1 MYVLS
6 GTDRMDISKKSTKQL
21 IKEKYLA
28 MIKRGNVG
36 KLTKTQLESVTTMY
50 VKIILPSF
58 HNNRKYNI
66 QY

>member
-1 MYVLS
+1 
-6 GTDRMDISKKSTKQL
+6 
-21 IKEKYLA
+21 

-58 HNNRKYNI
+58 HNNRKYTI